1 MISQE
6 RWGIIISK
14 YYWLKITI
22 LIKNFSSLMI
32 LLNYFRA
39 VLDDIYEIL
48 EVAYELKLAIVR
60 KS

>member
-1 MISQE
+1 M
-6 RWGIIISK
+6 
-14 YYWLKITI
+14 LK
-22 LIKNFSSLMI
+22 KKFSSLMI

-39 VLDDIYEIL
+39 VLNDIYEIL